1 MTLTCPHC
9 LRTISILLT
18 GPRYEVR
25 TACPGCGCKI
35 VVEVG
40 ASLRVFEGDKRRTL
54 RVWRGATLNEVGVV
68 G

>member
-35 VVEVG
+35 VIEVG
-40 ASLRVFEGDKRRTL
+40 LP
-54 RVWRGATLNEVGVV
+54 VGV
-68 G
+68 GPKETKGAL